1 LPPAQRHTNLRA
13 LREQFSR
20 GSSSLRVS
28 ATAEEVAHRLGAGDV
43 EVPLVPP
50 DEIIV
55 IMETVDTVL
64 AQARGDA

>member
-1 LPPAQRHTNLRA
+1 
-13 LREQFSR
+13 
-20 GSSSLRVS
+20 VS

-43 EVPLVPP
+43 EAPLVPP
-50 DEIIV
+50 DEIIL